1 MLCGLGDDGIVG
13 CLWRR
18 FCPVL
23 GVGHRAE
30 EVEDGGH
37 VGGASSRFVI
47 ARTGVRASMEKVY
60 VRVRPAQG

>member
-1 MLCGLGDDGIVG
+1 MQRYNMLCGLRDDGIVG

-37 VGGASSRFVI
+37 VG
-47 ARTGVRASMEKVY
+47 ASMEKVY
-60 VRVRPAQG
+60 VRLRPAQG